1 MQEYLTGQCVT
12 AHAGA
17 FAGPMPMRE
26 EGLLPKVF
34 LNSARSLG
42 TSAKA
47 MVSRMRAANPLK
59 ATAVRDKKGAVE
71 EASDSDFCAEAD
83 FREDL
88 RHFLDPSPKGRT
100 ADQNN

>member
-1 MQEYLTGQCVT
+1 MQEYLTGQCVI
-12 AHAGA
+12 AQAGA

-26 EGLLPKVF
+26 EGLLPRVF

-47 MVSRMRAANPLK
+47 MVSRVRAASPLK
-59 ATAVRDKKGAVE
+59 AATVRE
-71 EASDSDFCAEAD
+71 EKQATDATEADFCAEAD

-88 RHFLDPSPKGRT
+88 RHFLDPNPKGRT
-100 ADQNN
+100 ADNNN

>member
-17 FAGPMPMRE
+17 FAGPMRMRE
-26 EGLLPKVF
+26 EGVLPRVF

-47 MVSRMRAANPLK
+47 MVSRVRFANPLK
-59 ATAVRDKKGAVE
+59 ATALP
-71 EASDSDFCAEAD
+71 EAKQATETSPASDFCAEAE

-88 RHFLDPSPKGRT
+88 RHFLDPDPKGQT
-100 ADQNN
+100 AKNN